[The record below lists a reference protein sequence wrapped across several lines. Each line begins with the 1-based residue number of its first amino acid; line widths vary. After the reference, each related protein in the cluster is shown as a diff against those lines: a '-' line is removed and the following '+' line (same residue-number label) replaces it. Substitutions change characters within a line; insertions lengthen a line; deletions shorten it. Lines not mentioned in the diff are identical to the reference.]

1 MKAIPANLSIRF
13 RSVLGYTV
21 LLALILQF
29 LIVTYNT
36 ITGFIQVESLAE
48 FLFRLGY
55 GSAVSTLLGLLIIY
69 PDLLIIAWLNRKFP
83 WVKKPLKRIIPEV
96 ILGSLVAMVVSVS
109 GTAAVNLINPYTED
123 LPRVL
128 MINATIAIIINMI
141 LMAFLEA
148 LVFYRESRLSR
159 IRAEALQHEL
169 ADIRFEMLKTQV
181 NPHFLFNSLNVLSG
195 LISQD
200 TARAQVFIEAF
211 AGIYHYVLETL
222 EKQVVTL
229 EEELGF
235 ARSYML
241 LQQIRY
247 GEQVTFSVNLPS
259 DSLRMFLPPLSLQ
272 TVLENALKHNATKSS
287 RPLGIMVTTAGM
299 WLEVRNTLIPK
310 TSGVS
315 STGIGQ
321 KNLTRRYQMICD
333 RIPVFTVENDEYA
346 VKLPLIPCEN

>member
-1 MKAIPANLSIRF
+1 MKSIRKNFSIRF
-13 RSVLGYTV
+13 RTVLGYTV
-21 LLALILQF
+21 LFAFILQF
-29 LIVTYNT
+29 FIVTYNT
-36 ITGFIQVESLAE
+36 ITGFIRVETMSE
-48 FLFRLGY
+48 FLFRVGY
-55 GSAVSTLLGLLIIY
+55 GSAVSTLLGLLIVY

-83 WVKKPLKRIIPEV
+83 WIKAPLKRALPEF
-96 ILGSLVAMVVSVS
+96 ILGSLVAIVVSAS

-123 LPRVL
+123 LSGVL
-128 MINATIAIIINMI
+128 MINATIAVVINII
-141 LMAFLEA
+141 LMAILEA

-159 IRAEALQHEL
+159 VRAEALQHEL
-169 ADIRFEMLKTQV
+169 AEIRFEMLKTQV

-247 GEQVTFSVNLPS
+247 GEQITFTVNLPS

-272 TVLENALKHNATKSS
+272 TVLENAIKHNVTRSS
-287 RPLGIMVTTAGM
+287 RPLGIRVTAGGM

-321 KNLTRRYQMICD
+321 KNLTRRYMMICD
-333 RIPVFTVENDEYA
+333 RQPLFVVENNEYA